1 MPLSLDAILVP
12 QGSEFAAVKRGL
24 PPHLRERIQAIPVG
38 PDPLHRFLQEWHPPK
53 QDKMVSCCTPARIL
67 MMGLCGALTPN
78 HGVGDM
84 VLYDTCSDGT
94 TPDSGSCLACDP
106 SLSQAIL
113 KKLQSQKNLPTIAQV
128 QALSTAQVICRAQ
141 DKLKLA
147 SQFPAS
153 VVDMEGWV
161 ALQDLRKRGMAVAM
175 LRVVSDDCQHDLPD
189 LATAFSAEGH
199 LLPLPL
205 ALGMIRQPLGALR
218 LIRGSLRGLKV
229 LEQLA
234 ATLTH

>member
-1 MPLSLDAILVP
+1 M
-12 QGSEFAAVKRGL
+12 
-24 PPHLRERIQAIPVG
+24 
-38 PDPLHRFLQEWHPPK
+38 
-53 QDKMVSCCTPARIL
+53 
-67 MMGLCGALTPN
+67 
-78 HGVGDM
+78 
-84 VLYDTCSDGT
+84 
-94 TPDSGSCLACDP
+94 ACDP

-113 KKLQSQKNLPTIAQV
+113 QKLQSQENLPTIAHV
-128 QALSTAQVICRAQ
+128 QALSTARVICRAQ

-161 ALQDLRKRGMAVAM
+161 ALQDLHKRGMAVAM

-189 LATAFSAEGH
+189 LSAAFSAEGQ

-234 ATLTH
+234 AALTH

>member
-1 MPLSLDAILVP
+1 M
-12 QGSEFAAVKRGL
+12 
-24 PPHLRERIQAIPVG
+24 
-38 PDPLHRFLQEWHPPK
+38 
-53 QDKMVSCCTPARIL
+53 
-67 MMGLCGALTPN
+67 
-78 HGVGDM
+78 
-84 VLYDTCSDGT
+84 
-94 TPDSGSCLACDP
+94 ACDP

-113 KKLQSQKNLPTIAQV
+113 QTLQSQKNLPTIAQV
-128 QALSTAQVICRAQ
+128 QALSTARVICLAQ
-141 DKLKLA
+141 DKLELA

-161 ALQDLRKRGMAVAM
+161 ALQDLHKRGMAVAM

-189 LATAFSAEGH
+189 LAAAFSAEGQ

-205 ALGMIRQPLGALR
+205 SLGMIRQPLGALR

-234 ATLTH
+234 AALNH